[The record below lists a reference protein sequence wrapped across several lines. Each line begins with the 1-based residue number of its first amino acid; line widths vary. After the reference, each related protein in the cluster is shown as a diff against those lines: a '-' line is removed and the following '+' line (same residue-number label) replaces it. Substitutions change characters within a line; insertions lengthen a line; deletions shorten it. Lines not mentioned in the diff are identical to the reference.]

1 MSDWLSHLKVFYN
14 DKKKSNSSYS
24 YKTAMKEAAKTF
36 KRVGTKKIKGLRRRF
51 TNKIKGLR
59 RRFTQRMK

>member
-1 MSDWLSHLKVFYN
+1 MNIYTIMSDWLSHLKAFYN

-36 KRVGTKKIKGLRRRF
+36 KRVGTKKI
-51 TNKIKGLR
+51 NKNRYLKNGYI
-59 RRFTQRMK
+59 

>member
-1 MSDWLSHLKVFYN
+1 MSDWLSHLKAFYN
-14 DKKKSNSSYS
+14 NKKKTDSSYS

-36 KRVGTKKIKGLRRRF
+36 KRVTKKG

-59 RRFTQRMK
+59 RRLTQRKK